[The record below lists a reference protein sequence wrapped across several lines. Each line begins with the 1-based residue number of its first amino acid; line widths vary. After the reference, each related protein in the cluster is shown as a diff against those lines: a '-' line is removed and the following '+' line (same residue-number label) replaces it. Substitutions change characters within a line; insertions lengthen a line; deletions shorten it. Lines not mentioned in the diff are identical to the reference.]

1 MKPLFCRIG
10 SKKKQVKQ
18 LLSLFPPHE
27 VYVEPFFGGGAVFFG
42 KPPSSKEV
50 VNDLDSDLIADYKRV
65 LSAPNS
71 PSSYPAPKT
80 LASQK
85 RFLSSHQS
93 SIGAKVVES
102 IIRRCNGFSG
112 RAVNKSNIVYRASD
126 PSSKT
131 DRIAEYKERLG
142 HATLLNEDYRKV
154 IKKYDSPQ
162 TFFFLDPPYEDSDN
176 LEYAKGSDA
185 FDFEELAELLNGIK
199 GKFFVTIND
208 SPRIRKAFAEAN
220 IRGYT
225 VKGNNNRYKTIGTKD
240 RKELFITNYDLKTG
254 GRTHRENVLKTLGM
268 KSGNVESLAEATG
281 ISEDILQQVYN
292 RGIGA
297 YKTNP
302 ESVRM
307 KGTFEK
313 GPAPMSMKLSP
324 EQWAMARVYSFIDG
338 NPKHDNDLRGGKH
351 TDLPVPR
358 NYLRDIKAKAK
369 EEGYDPDAVSL
380 ATDGIHKLAYKT
392 PGGKVVLFGRVGY
405 GDYLI
410 WSFLEK
416 HGKVSSGYA
425 DTKRHTFHASH
436 EAMKGNWKT
445 NTYSPNNLAL
455 ALLW

>member
-18 LLSLFPPHE
+18 LLGMFPAHE

-80 LASQK
+80 LAAQK
-85 RFLSSHQS
+85 RFLSSNQS
-93 SIGAKVVES
+93 SVGAKVVES

-112 RAVNKSNIVYRASD
+112 RAVSESNIVYRASD

-142 HATLLNEDYRKV
+142 NATLLNEDYRKV

-162 TFFFLDPPYEDSDN
+162 TFFFLDPPYEDSND

-185 FDFEELAELLNGIK
+185 FDFEELAEVLNGIK

-208 SPRIRKAFAEAN
+208 SPRIRKAFAGSN

-225 VKGNNNRYKTIGTKD
+225 VKGQMSNRYKSIGTKD
-240 RKELFITNYDLKTG
+240 RKELFITNYNVKTG
-254 GRTHRENVLKTLGM
+254 AGKTHRENVLKKLGM
-268 KSGNVESLAEATG
+268 ESGNVQSLAEATG

-302 ESVRM
+302 ESVRPSV
-307 KGTFEK
+307 KSK
-313 GPAPMSMKLSP
+313 
-324 EQWAMARVYSFIDG
+324 EQWAMGRVYSFLDNG
-338 NPKHDNDLRGGKH
+338 HDADDDLKGGKK
-351 TDLPVPR
+351 LPMPR
-358 NYLRDIKAKAK
+358 NYLRDIKEKA
-369 EEGYDPDAVSL
+369 EEAGYDPDAVSL
-380 ATDGIHKLAYKT
+380 ATDGVHKVAYKT

-405 GDYLI
+405 GDFLI
-410 WSFLEK
+410 WSFLERQ
-416 HGKVSSGYA
+416 GKVSEGYA
-425 DTKRHTFHASH
+425 DMKRKTFRASH